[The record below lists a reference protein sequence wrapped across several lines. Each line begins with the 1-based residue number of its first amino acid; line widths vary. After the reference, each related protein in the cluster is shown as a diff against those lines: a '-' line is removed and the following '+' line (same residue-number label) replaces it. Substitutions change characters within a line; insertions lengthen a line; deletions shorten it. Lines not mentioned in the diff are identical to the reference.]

1 MCMVSAEVRI
11 LNAARD
17 LFFQHGFS
25 DVSTDMLAR
34 EAAVSKATIYRYFEN
49 MTDILRRLTEV
60 ETAKISGTD
69 QPKIETREDLQD
81 ALTQF
86 GMRLLNFLNQSDTI
100 EFGRLIHEEARKNP
114 DMGQAFFLTAY
125 GKTHD
130 ALTRIIQEAADNGLL
145 TLTATPR
152 DIAEDLMALFTG
164 SGMKRAMLGVCDKP
178 YDGLDCNVDR
188 AVHTIM
194 TVYATKD

>member
-1 MCMVSAEVRI
+1 MSMVSAELRI

-17 LFFQHGFS
+17 LFFEHGFA

-49 MTDILRRLTEV
+49 MTDILRRLTEL

-69 QPKIETREDLQD
+69 QPKIETRDDLQD

-86 GMRLLNFLNQSDTI
+86 GLRLLNFLNLSDTI
-100 EFGRLIHEEARKNP
+100 EFGRVIHEEARKNP
-114 DMGQAFFLTAY
+114 DMGQAFFLAAY

-130 ALTRIIQEAADNGLL
+130 SLTRIIQEAADNGLL
-145 TLTATPR
+145 ALTATPQE
-152 DIAEDLMALFTG
+152 ISEDLMALFTG
-164 SGMKRAMLGVCDKP
+164 SGMKRAMLGVCNVP
-178 YDGLDCNVDR
+178 YDCIDRNVER

-194 TVYATKD
+194 TVYGT